1 MNIVICPNCK
11 MKVVPHT
18 DGSCPSCQF
27 MLGMEDEGV
36 VLQAPVAETRPEMQ
50 AGGDQAGLGDLVAL
64 GAALV
69 GVVLVGV
76 VYTLLSKKRRR

>member
-1 MNIVICPNCK
+1 MSIVICPNCK
-11 MKVVPHT
+11 MKVVPHA

-36 VLQAPVAETRPEMQ
+36 VAGAPAPETRPERQ
-50 AGGDQAGLGDLVAL
+50 PAREQAGLGDMVVL

-76 VYTLLSKKRRR
+76 VYSLLSKKRHT

>member
-11 MKVVPHT
+11 MKVVPHA

-27 MLGMEDEGV
+27 MLGMEQQELV
-36 VLQAPVAETRPEMQ
+36 PEAPVPDTSPEMQ

-76 VYTLLSKKRRR
+76 VYSLLSKKRHT

>member
-1 MNIVICPNCK
+1 MSIVICPNCK
-11 MKVVPHT
+11 MKVVPHA

-36 VLQAPVAETRPEMQ
+36 VLQAPVAETSPEMQ
-50 AGGDQAGLGDLVAL
+50 PAREQAGLGDLVAL
-64 GAALV
+64 GAALL

-76 VYTLLSKKRRR
+76 VYSLLSKKRHT